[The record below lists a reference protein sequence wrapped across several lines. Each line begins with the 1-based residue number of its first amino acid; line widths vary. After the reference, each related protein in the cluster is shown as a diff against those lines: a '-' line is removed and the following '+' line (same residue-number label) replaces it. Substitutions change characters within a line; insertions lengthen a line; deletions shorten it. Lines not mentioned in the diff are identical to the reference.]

1 VRHIATNALYA
12 MKVLKKASII
22 VHAKDTECTMSERK
36 ILEAIRHPFIVKL
49 HYAFQ
54 TDHRLYLILEYASG
68 GELFTH
74 LAAGTFFFIP
84 IVAIHHTSV
93 QETSL
98 WFLDLSHMFL
108 FASLALAPT
117 SFVPEML
124 LSPRLHFPLSDTIE
138 KFCFISF
145 SPVAFCLLSSCRRLF
160 AHSCLLHSIV
170 VVFPFSWTNFFFEGD
185 WCEN

>member
-1 VRHIATNALYA
+1 MYLVRHIASNALYA

-74 LAAGTFFFIP
+74 LATGKSCFIINGIESMMSYGENCIFFELCLLYILHSFTPFPRFVSRTICERYKWCCNLLSDVQCCPFFQPYQPIP
-84 IVAIHHTSV
+84 AVFLTCLQIVISSYAHKHTSPC
-93 QETSL
+93 S
-98 WFLDLSHMFL
+98 
-108 FASLALAPT
+108 
-117 SFVPEML
+117 
-124 LSPRLHFPLSDTIE
+124 
-138 KFCFISF
+138 
-145 SPVAFCLLSSCRRLF
+145 
-160 AHSCLLHSIV
+160 
-170 VVFPFSWTNFFFEGD
+170 
-185 WCEN
+185 

>member
-1 VRHIATNALYA
+1 MLSYGKVYLVRHIATNALYA

-74 LAAGTFFFIP
+74 LASGTYH
-84 IVAIHHTSV
+84 A
-93 QETSL
+93 
-98 WFLDLSHMFL
+98 SH
-108 FASLALAPT
+108 
-117 SFVPEML
+117 
-124 LSPRLHFPLSDTIE
+124 
-138 KFCFISF
+138 F
-145 SPVAFCLLSSCRRLF
+145 SYYF
-160 AHSCLLHSIV
+160 
-170 VVFPFSWTNFFFEGD
+170 
-185 WCEN
+185 